1 MEVADRRS
9 GELIDAEKPPGR
21 RRRIPGV
28 MAAKGRAAS
37 AEKST
42 ADAFRKG
49 KGGENADFD
58 AAITSTF

>member
-1 MEVADRRS
+1 MLKSRRV
-9 GELIDAEKPPGR
+9 GGAG
-21 RRRIPGV
+21 IPGV
-28 MAAKGRAAS
+28 MADKGRAAS